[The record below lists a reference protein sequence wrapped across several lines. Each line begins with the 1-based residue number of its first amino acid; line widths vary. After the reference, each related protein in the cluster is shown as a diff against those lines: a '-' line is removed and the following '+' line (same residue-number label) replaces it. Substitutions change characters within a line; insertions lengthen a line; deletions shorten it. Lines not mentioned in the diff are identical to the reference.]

1 MLIGLISDTHVP
13 EAMPNVWPQVYERFK
28 GVDLILHGGD
38 LHTLDVV
45 DRLQEIAPIHVARG
59 NGDDGG
65 GGRPLVPADPRL
77 RDAWALELGGLN
89 VGMVHDLGLPERP
102 PGWTVEAIMER
113 HFGGPQDVVVHGHT
127 HVASIERVRGCC
139 WSTPAARSTRVIWRC
154 GWGRSR
160 FCGSTRDGRRRG
172 WSNWMSGA
180 AMWSPSNP
188 ATSRVACA
196 TVGCGARPYNERR
209 SAEGRSSAEP
219 GARRFARRGRWSRS
233 SRPR

>member
-13 EAMPNVWPQVYERFK
+13 EALPDVWPQVYDRFR

-65 GGRPLVPADPRL
+65 GGRPRVPADLRL
-77 RDAWALELGGLN
+77 RDAWALELEGLN

-102 PGWTVEAIMER
+102 PGWTVEAIMDR

-127 HVASIERVRGCC
+127 HVASIERVRGVLLVNPG
-139 WSTPAARSTRVIWRC
+139 SPVYPRNLEVRLGTVAFLRIDQ
-154 GWGRSR
+154 GRAEAWLEQLDER
-160 FCGSTRDGRRRG
+160 GSHVV
-172 WSNWMSGA
+172 S
-180 AMWSPSNP
+180 
-188 ATSRVACA
+188 
-196 TVGCGARPYNERR
+196 EQ
-209 SAEGRSSAEP
+209 
-219 GARRFARRGRWSRS
+219 
-233 SRPR
+233 PRYQ